1 MRREQRP
8 GTRMSVFTYL
18 APLRTA
24 ADPTAQS
31 ILSFKVL
38 SLLLFPQGNK
48 PDARD
53 AEWGTLI
60 KLYEYQI
67 PRSGHILFKD
77 GLLYRLDFLLPEVAL
92 PIRLHECRKGYKGHK
107 GSFATNLS
115 GLRTRLEEDK
125 RDNLA

>member
-1 MRREQRP
+1 MRNV
-8 GTRMSVFTYL
+8 G
-18 APLRTA
+18 
-24 ADPTAQS
+24 S

-38 SLLLFPQGNK
+38 SLPLFPQGNK

-77 GLLYRLDFLLPEVAL
+77 GLLYRLDLLLPEVAL

-125 RDNLA
+125 IKHPTYVLEDSIAASKGPVSSRAWVSSIC